1 MCYNSDTLAE
11 VVNCICINYPIIVY
25 IFLLGMMYKTYADK
39 ILHNATIHTGLLM
52 LPAFRPNFAE
62 AARTT

>member
-1 MCYNSDTLAE
+1 
-11 VVNCICINYPIIVY
+11 
-25 IFLLGMMYKTYADK
+25 MMYKTYADK